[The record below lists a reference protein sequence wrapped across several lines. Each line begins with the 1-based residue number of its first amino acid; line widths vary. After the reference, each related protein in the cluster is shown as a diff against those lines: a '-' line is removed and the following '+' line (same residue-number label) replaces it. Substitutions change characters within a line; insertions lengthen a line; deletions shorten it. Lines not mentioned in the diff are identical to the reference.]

1 MAINIAIWS
10 HKMIR
15 QYSIAEARNH
25 LAAIVHD
32 LEASPSIQLTRR
44 GKPVAVLLAI
54 DEYERLVAGTV
65 GFWERYTA
73 FKETVDLAQL
83 NIEPV
88 VFEGLRDRSPGREVA
103 W

>member
-1 MAINIAIWS
+1 
-10 HKMIR
+10 MIR

-32 LEASPSIQLTRR
+32 LETSYSIQLTRR

-54 DEYERLVAGTV
+54 EEYERLAAGKSS
-65 GFWERYTA
+65 FWDRYTA
-73 FKETVDLAQL
+73 FRDAVDLVQM
-83 NIEPV
+83 NIDPTI
-88 VFEGLRDRSPGREVA
+88 FQGLRDRSPGREVT